1 VSAFVTGRFDDTDV
15 VHLKSS
21 DSVPASRGW
30 ATFPDS
36 DSEEKAQSDKQPA
49 RIDING
55 FPDGLEELA
64 THNDNS
70 TWISDYTYNAI
81 AIPGLLN
88 SQGVSVQSDRQST
101 QTEDLLLEP
110 ADGIPV
116 PFRYAPGNDA
126 TEAAGEGDV

>member
-21 DSVPASRGW
+21 AGVPASRVW

-81 AIPGLLN
+81 ARFPNSDEVFLVIIGGKRPPAAIAIPGLLN
-88 SQGVSVQSDRQST
+88 SQGVSVQ
-101 QTEDLLLEP
+101 
-110 ADGIPV
+110 
-116 PFRYAPGNDA
+116 
-126 TEAAGEGDV
+126 GDV